1 MKKEVLAT
9 KHPLKTVAI
18 ISALSALVVSPIV
31 LLPGA
36 ASAEPGQL
44 IAKRECFLGICWN
57 TDDRNARYDDD
68 DDDDDDNGGRYDER
82 YRRSYSDIDRIYRDV
97 LGRRADRDGLRTYS
111 RRLEQGWSLREVRR
125 DLAKSR
131 ECESAINAIY
141 RQVLG
146 RNADRGG
153 IRTYVVRLSEGWS
166 LTEVRRDISNS
177 REARERYRDR
187 DRYDDRYDNRDRRN
201 RDRRDRDDER
211 RRDDRRRDD
220 VPVYRSPNDIN
231 NDVPVYRSPNDIN
244 N

>member
-9 KHPLKTVAI
+9 KHPLKTIAMV
-18 ISALSALVVSPIV
+18 SALSALVISPIV

-36 ASAEPGQL
+36 ATAEPGQL
-44 IAKRECFLGICWN
+44 IAKRECFLGVCWN

-68 DDDDDDNGGRYDER
+68 DDDDDDDDGGRYDDR
-82 YRRSYSDIDRIYRDV
+82 YRRSHSDIDRIYRDV
-97 LGRRADRDGLRTYS
+97 LGRRADRNGLRTYS
-111 RRLEQGWSLREVRR
+111 RRIEQGWSLREVRR
-125 DLAKSR
+125 DLARSR

-153 IRTYVVRLSEGWS
+153 IRTYTTRLAEGWS
-166 LTEVRRDISNS
+166 LSEVRRDISNS
-177 REARERYRDR
+177 REAKDRYRDR
-187 DRYDDRYDNRDRRN
+187 DRYDDRG
-201 RDRRDRDDER
+201 RRDRDYER